1 VAEHQALKIAI
12 DEEETLTVAK
22 VVFGDLRSI
31 GQNECINH
39 FGNLCNVD
47 RFLAIGSRHDFAFFK
62 DAADSIGSKF
72 YGKLAGN
79 MGYFNGFSFH
89 GTKAMTTGEGGVFFT
104 FTYDRQ
110 RGLSRLLWRR
120 SPIVDFEYM
129 QLFSIKPICYLFG
142 NVGHSDF
149 SRNLSTNLHTVR
161 HWLSLCPILDSFKKT
176 FLTLPG
182 IAQCKRSLNV
192 ANSFSAGFKLDAGD
206 RFGLE

>member
-1 VAEHQALKIAI
+1 M
-12 DEEETLTVAK
+12 
-22 VVFGDLRSI
+22 RSI

-47 RFLAIGSRHDFAFFK
+47 RFLAIRSRHDFAFFK

-110 RGLSRLLWRR
+110 RGLAGCCGAVLPSL
-120 SPIVDFEYM
+120 I
-129 QLFSIKPICYLFG
+129 
-142 NVGHSDF
+142 
-149 SRNLSTNLHTVR
+149 LSTCNFFRSSASAISLAMSATGIFRGICLPIFIPSDTGFLYAPSWTPSKRLFLHCLVLPNASGPSMWLTVFR
-161 HWLSLCPILDSFKKT
+161 LGSSWMQA
-176 FLTLPG
+176 
-182 IAQCKRSLNV
+182 IA
-192 ANSFSAGFKLDAGD
+192 SA
-206 RFGLE
+206 